1 MIVILGGEP
10 NVTTLIHFLG
20 PTSQV
25 FTYCSIHDSN
35 DFNLGERYKG
45 KGVPFCKHF
54 HHPGHLCNQPVGRD
68 LHPEEGENWN
78 PLFDCLRLRRQRSLE
93 LPHSLSPIS
102 LEHSRLFHTLPP
114 QHLPPSPSHLL
125 EQIGP
130 SCHRCL
136 PLHHGVSRRLCT
148 ESRRREKGGWRM
160 VSKLL
165 TSQNISQTFL
175 KCWTCKNF
183 PFP

>member
-1 MIVILGGEP
+1 MIVILGGET

-25 FTYCSIHDSN
+25 FTYSSIHDSN

-68 LHPEEGENWN
+68 LHPEKGENWN
-78 PLFDCLRLRRQRSLE
+78 PLFDC
-93 LPHSLSPIS
+93 
-102 LEHSRLFHTLPP
+102 P

-130 SCHRCL
+130 SCHRCV
-136 PLHHGVSRRLCT
+136 PLHHRVSRRLCT

-160 VSKLL
+160 VSKFLA
-165 TSQNISQTFL
+165 SQKISQTFP
-175 KCWTCKNF
+175 KWCKNF
-183 PFP
+183 